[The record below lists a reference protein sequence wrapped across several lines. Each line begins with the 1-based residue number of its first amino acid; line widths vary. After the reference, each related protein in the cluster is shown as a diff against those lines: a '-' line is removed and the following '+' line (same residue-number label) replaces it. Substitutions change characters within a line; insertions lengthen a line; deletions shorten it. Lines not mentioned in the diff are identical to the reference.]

1 MNPLFIRIALSFII
15 AGIWIAAA
23 TFLGERL
30 GSRKAGLIANMPSNI
45 LISLIFVSI
54 TRGPE
59 YAAATTAGVPMGM
72 MIDTVFLAV
81 FIFALRAG
89 LWKALAAGFAA
100 WALCAVFVLVILPPL
115 EFGVSLL
122 VYSVVTVCLFLL
134 VHWKLGVKKVEKKP
148 VRFSWK
154 VAAVRAFFAGS
165 VVAGAVTIAQVAPPY
180 MTGVLATFP
189 AALTSALVILTMSQG
204 RDFTQ
209 ATGKILI
216 LSSCNI
222 IVYTTCAGALF
233 PRIGP
238 WWGTLISFAASFCF
252 ILFLNRVTAKIR

>member
-1 MNPLFIRIALSFII
+1 MNPLYIRIALSFII

-45 LISLIFVSI
+45 LISLIFVAL
-54 TRGPE
+54 TRGSE
-59 YAAATTAGVPMGM
+59 YAAATTVGVPMGM

-81 FIFALRAG
+81 FIFALAWG
-89 LWKALAAGFAA
+89 LWAALAVALAS
-100 WALCAVFVLVILPPL
+100 WALCAVFVLVVLPPL
-115 EFGVSLL
+115 EFGLSLL
-122 VYSVVTVCLFLL
+122 VYIVVALFLFLL
-134 VHWKLGVKKVEKKP
+134 VHWKLGVKKAVKKP

-189 AALTSALVILTMSQG
+189 AALTSTLVILTMSQG

-209 ATGKILI
+209 ATGKMLI

-233 PRIGP
+233 PSVGP
-238 WWGTLISFAASFCF
+238 WWGTLISFAASLCF
-252 ILFLNRVTAKIR
+252 IVLLNRVTVKIK

>member
-1 MNPLFIRIALSFII
+1 MDPLYIRIALSFTI

-45 LISLIFVSI
+45 LISLIFMAL

-81 FIFALRAG
+81 FIFALPAG
-89 LWKALAAGFAA
+89 LWKALAAALSA
-100 WALCAVFVLVILPPL
+100 WALVAVFVLAVLPPL
-115 EFGVSLL
+115 AFGAALF
-122 VYSVVTVCLFLL
+122 VYAVVAATLFLL
-134 VHWKLGVKKVEKKP
+134 VHRKLGVKKTVKKP
-148 VRFSWK
+148 VKFSWK

-165 VVAGAVTIAQVAPPY
+165 VVAAAVAIAQVAPPY

-189 AALTSALVILTMSQG
+189 AVLISTMVILTKSQG
-204 RDFTQ
+204 RDFAQ
-209 ATGKILI
+209 ATGKMLI

-222 IVYTTCAGALF
+222 IVYTSCVGALF
-233 PRIGP
+233 PILGP
-238 WWGTLISFAASFCF
+238 WLGTLISFAAALCF
-252 ILFLNRVTAKIR
+252 IILLNRVTAKIN